1 MSISK
6 NATSLPVLVTCP
18 LDVNV
23 SYTCGNPY
31 PNCTSVHGF
40 QFSSLWTISQNIYSA
55 CTSDWRLFDPHSP
68 ALTQA
73 GCEQIVGSDDWTKY
87 PGADVWARLTT
98 WKFPLLQ
105 LVASFPRPPLSF
117 SSEVFVILHL
127 LGDPI
132 GTIKDLQLKIAS
144 CEDRAISWVHF
155 LQSDLR
161 PLVPDEP
168 QARYPQSVRIWKAMA
183 TIADSYDEWGQ
194 DKGNLAT
201 EFMKE
206 RL

>member
-1 MSISK
+1 MSTSK
-6 NATSLPVLVTCP
+6 NPRSLPVLVPCP
-18 LDVNV
+18 LDLNV

-31 PNCTSVHGF
+31 PNCTNVLGF

-55 CTSDWRLFDPHSP
+55 CTSDWRLFDSRSP

-73 GCEQIVGSDDWTKY
+73 GCEQIVGSDDWTRY
-87 PGADVWARLTT
+87 PGADIWARLAT

-105 LVASFPRPPLSF
+105 LVASFPRPPLSL
-117 SSEVFVILHL
+117 SSEVFVILHV

-132 GTIKDLQLKIAS
+132 GTIKDLLLKVAS
-144 CEDRAISWVHF
+144 CEDRALLWVHL

-161 PLVPDEP
+161 PLALDEP
-168 QARYPQSVRIWKAMA
+168 HARYTKSVRIWKAMT

-201 EFMKE
+201 DFMKE